1 MFERGL
7 HLFESD
13 TETTA
18 FLRIPQC
25 NSIHFSSTKQ
35 KMPCLPFTTARQPKK
50 NHQKNTWWR
59 FSYARMPRR
68 NPLQEH
74 RRKSTKN
81 ASLKW
86 KSINFSLFYSPDLLP
101 CRSHSII
108 METTEENLLENRY
121 CRLLGL
127 CTILCQGFLRHLPPP
142 FNIIQL
148 FMRALDAL
156 ESGLTSTNWRLK
168 RSSRDVRESRTELF
182 AMQCWE
188 SSVSMLW
195 CLLIETEIR
204 KLSSHLELWIKIR

>member
-1 MFERGL
+1 MSLFERGL
-7 HLFESD
+7 HFFWKWYGD
-13 TETTA
+13 D
-18 FLRIPQC
+18 
-25 NSIHFSSTKQ
+25 SISPDSTMQFNTSTKQ
-35 KMPCLPFTTARQPKK
+35 KIALFAFQPKK

-68 NPLQEH
+68 NPLQG
-74 RRKSTKN
+74 KAQKN

-101 CRSHSII
+101 CKSHSII

-127 CTILCQGFLRHLPPP
+127 CTVLCQGFLQPLPPP

-168 RSSRDVRESRTELF
+168 E
-182 AMQCWE
+182 
-188 SSVSMLW
+188 
-195 CLLIETEIR
+195 
-204 KLSSHLELWIKIR
+204 KL

>member
-1 MFERGL
+1 MQFNTFFLDKTTNALFAFHYSKATEKKTIRKIHDDGL
-7 HLFESD
+7 ATPECP
-13 TETTA
+13 EE
-18 FLRIPQC
+18 
-25 NSIHFSSTKQ
+25 IHYRSTGEKAQ
-35 KMPCLPFTTARQPKK
+35 
-50 NHQKNTWWR
+50 
-59 FSYARMPRR
+59 
-68 NPLQEH
+68 
-74 RRKSTKN
+74 KN

-127 CTILCQGFLRHLPPP
+127 CTILCQCFLRHLPPR

-204 KLSSHLELWIKIR
+204 NHLLILNCE